1 MSPFISF
8 LYSVTHTQSHT
19 HKSLFS
25 LSLLLSWLTRR
36 NDDCLPPPSLLPMNP
51 KSSSLSVCDI
61 IPLLVCG
68 CCGESWWW
76 LTWEISCWAAL
87 SRVLLDLFLSFLF
100 LVYIFLFLELNW
112 DFPVAFIKRKKIS
125 KGKNLVISSGLKRL
139 LWNKGKKKKYSVVNL
154 LICRRVAA
162 EPVNGVSGS

>member
-68 CCGESWWW
+68 CGVLMVAHLGNS
-76 LTWEISCWAAL
+76 LLSCSL
-87 SRVLLDLFLSFLF
+87 PGSIGPFSFIFLF
-100 LVYIFLFLELNW
+100 FDIFPFLELNW
-112 DFPVAFIKRKKIS
+112 DFAVAFIKRKKIS

-139 LWNKGKKKKYSVVNL
+139 LWKKGKKKKYSVVVNL